1 MYLCHRIVQ
10 LRQVRRV
17 RAWRR
22 HVKAVRRRELE
33 SLVRAYVIVVSAKL
47 IESALLPPETL
58 ARRRAGRLLQRQ
70 VHPLVPTVL
79 LGLARIDALES
90 DSEARPPRRQLR
102 ETGRRRG
109 RSKRLAVVRANR
121 LGQPVPLEKLD
132 EGGADVVV
140 RRMVKTNDR
149 EQIPRRG
156 IHHSE
161 RVAELAV
168 ASREL
173 PLEVDAP

>member
-1 MYLCHRIVQ
+1 
-10 LRQVRRV
+10 
-17 RAWRR
+17 
-22 HVKAVRRRELE
+22 
-33 SLVRAYVIVVSAKL
+33 
-47 IESALLPPETL
+47 
-58 ARRRAGRLLQRQ
+58 
-70 VHPLVPTVL
+70 
-79 LGLARIDALES
+79 S

-173 PLEVDAP
+173 PLEVDAPDIVGLAAFGKRLR